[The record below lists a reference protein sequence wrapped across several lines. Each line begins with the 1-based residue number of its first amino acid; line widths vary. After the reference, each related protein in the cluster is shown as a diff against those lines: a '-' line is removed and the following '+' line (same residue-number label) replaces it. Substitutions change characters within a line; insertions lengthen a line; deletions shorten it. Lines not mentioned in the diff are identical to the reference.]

1 MNYANFRVNSAPA
14 PTSWSNRVLLL
25 SLAGIFFLTLYP
37 FRFVHQESTRFL
49 FPFSLNG
56 WGKGN
61 DVLDVFLNVLLFVP
75 FGFGLA
81 EKLRERARSKLATFW
96 TVYAAGAVLSYAVE
110 FMQIYI
116 PLRDSGWGDVFTNS
130 AGAAVGFLLYEW
142 AGTGLVE
149 WFSARERAM
158 DNSLSLGRIG
168 VLVGLY
174 VGAWCVLV
182 GPLQKQNRLTHWT
195 PDSFLAIGG
204 SASLRPPPAWK
215 GRIMELDI
223 WNHGVPDELAR
234 KITSEPLISRSL
246 AAPMVAYRFSGAAP
260 FQDSR
265 DFLPSLAWASQTRTS
280 PSSDGATLDG
290 SSWLISSG
298 PVPTLINS
306 VESTGQFALHVV
318 CEPAES
324 NVNVEDA
331 RIVSLSSPSGTVN
344 MELRQTGSSL
354 IFWFQNPFSK
364 RRTRMSLIVPQVFSP
379 NQVRNLLLSFD
390 GYKLSL
396 FVDGRNFG
404 YPYEL
409 GPAVALARY
418 VRRVKAVELKGY
430 SYIFYAIIFFSV
442 GCLLGFAWR
451 KSNVSWRVR
460 LCFLACGYLVPAIVL
475 EWVLADAAGRSFFL
489 QNVWFPALLA
499 LIASLWMNADHR
511 FSNSMRGQQ
520 EAVSARS

>member
-149 WFSARERAM
+149 WFSARER
-158 DNSLSLGRIG
+158 SLEASLTLRAIG
-168 VLVGLY
+168 MLVGLY

-195 PDSFLAIGG
+195 PDSFLAIGD